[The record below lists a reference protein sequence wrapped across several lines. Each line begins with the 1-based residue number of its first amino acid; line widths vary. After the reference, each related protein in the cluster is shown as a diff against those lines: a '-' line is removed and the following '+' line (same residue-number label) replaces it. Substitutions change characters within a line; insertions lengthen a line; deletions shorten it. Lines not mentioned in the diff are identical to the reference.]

1 MRQNKGKGLAYAA
14 VILIASLLFA
24 GIILFSG
31 CSKEET
37 TKDNGSGSM
46 QDVTGANIAELEK
59 TACNSAD
66 SAKTCST
73 RLAELGFITKEE
85 CCERFNKC
93 CE

>member
-1 MRQNKGKGLAYAA
+1 MRQNKGKRLAYPAA
-14 VILIASLLFA
+14 ILLASLIFA

-31 CSKEET
+31 CSKNET
-37 TKDNGSGSM
+37 EKNGSGSM

-66 SAKTCST
+66 SANTCST

-85 CCERFNKC
+85 CCDRFSKC